1 MHTTKFSSRRPPV
14 EATDSLPM
22 RVHTRLSRLTMKILV
37 VDDTLTA
44 LTVVCHQVQRLGFV
58 PIAAQDGHKALKLFA
73 SEKPDL
79 VLLDLVM
86 PEMDG
91 FEVARLIRAMEK
103 NGEWTPIIFLT
114 SRGGDQDIQEGIEAG
129 GDDYLV
135 KPVSEVVLG
144 AKVRAMQR
152 LVQMRYSL
160 VVLTK
165 KLDDANRELQRIS
178 SMDGLTGVANR
189 RSFDETLA
197 REWRRAQRSGRP
209 LSLLL
214 GDVDF
219 FKQFNDACGHQAG
232 DTCLQ
237 AVAKALAKEI
247 RRPGDMLAR
256 YGGEEFAA
264 ILPDTE
270 SAGANLL
277 AEAMRR
283 GVEALAIPHPTSSV
297 SPVVTFSI
305 GVATLTP
312 GLGGDQ
318 KRLIGQADEALY
330 DAKHGGRNRVVAH
343 RHRGTSGSHDA
354 ADGFDFI
361 HLRTV

>member
-1 MHTTKFSSRRPPV
+1 
-14 EATDSLPM
+14 
-22 RVHTRLSRLTMKILV
+22 MKILV
-37 VDDTLTA
+37 IEDTLTA
-44 LTVVCHQVQRLGFV
+44 LTVVCHQVQRLGFT
-58 PIAAQDGHKALKLFA
+58 PIAARDGAAGLKLFA
-73 SEKPDL
+73 AEKPDL

-86 PEMDG
+86 PVMDG
-91 FEVARLIRAMEK
+91 FEVARRIRASEK

-114 SRGGDQDIQEGIEAG
+114 SRGGDQDIQEGIAAG

-160 VVLTK
+160 VVLTQ

-178 SMDGLTGVANR
+178 ALDGLTGVANR

-232 DTCLQ
+232 DACLQ
-237 AVAKALAKEI
+237 AVARALAREI

-270 SAGANLL
+270 SAGAAML

-283 GVEALAIPHPTSSV
+283 GIEALAIPHPTSSV
-297 SPVVTFSI
+297 APVVTFSI
-305 GVATLTP
+305 GVATLLP
-312 GLGGDQ
+312 DGGNNAEIVL
-318 KRLIGQADEALY
+318 RHADEALY

-343 RHRGTSGSHDA
+343 RTARA
-354 ADGFDFI
+354 AAESIDTNEAVGGLGFSR
-361 HLRTV
+361 LRTA